1 VAGAGRHRNSDA
13 PSSIAVRLPSAQVL
27 QGSCLNLII
36 LLESDFQVGTKRA
49 VLHGRRALHIQGILR
64 AGIGAVLRVGLLNG
78 PTGKGTVVAHTDSQV
93 ELEVE
98 LADTECPG
106 LLGTLLI
113 ALPRPKALRRVL
125 QAAAAFGA
133 ERIVIMES
141 WRVEKSFWGSLL
153 LESAALNEQLILG
166 LEQGCGTRLPEILLR
181 RRFRPFAE
189 DELPSMAAARLALL
203 AHPRSATL
211 CPSHLQQP
219 FCVAF
224 GPEGGWTLFEI
235 DLFRAA
241 GFVPVNL
248 GDRILRVEQAV
259 PAFLG
264 RLV

>member
-1 VAGAGRHRNSDA
+1 M
-13 PSSIAVRLPSAQVL
+13 PSAQVV
-27 QGSCLNLII
+27 QGACLNLII
-36 LLESDFQVGTKRA
+36 LLESDFQVGTKRV
-49 VLHGRRALHIQGILR
+49 VLHGRRAMHIQRILR

-78 PTGKGTVVAHTDSQV
+78 PTGKGTVVAQTNSQV

-98 LADTECPG
+98 LSESEPRG
-106 LLGTLLI
+106 QLGTLLV
-113 ALPRPKALRRVL
+113 ALPRPKTLKRVL
-125 QAAAAFGA
+125 QTAAAFGT
-133 ERIVIMES
+133 ERVVLIES
-141 WRVEKSFWGSLL
+141 WRVEKSFWGSPL

-166 LEQGCGTRLPEILLR
+166 LEQGCGTRLPEILIR

-203 AHPRSATL
+203 AHPRSVTL
-211 CPSHLQQP
+211 CPSHVQQP

-248 GDRILRVEQAV
+248 GDRILRVDQAV